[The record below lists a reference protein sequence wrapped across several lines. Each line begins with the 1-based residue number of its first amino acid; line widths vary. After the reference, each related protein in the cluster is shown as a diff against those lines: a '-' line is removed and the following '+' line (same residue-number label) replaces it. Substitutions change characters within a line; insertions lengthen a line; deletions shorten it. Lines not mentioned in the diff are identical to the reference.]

1 MTIMISDKLIELPD
15 YGRLIV
21 VTDLHG
27 NFKDYNHYLSLWDES
42 DEDFHIVFT
51 GDLIHGIDRSS
62 DQSVEIL
69 DDAIAN
75 SKEFSNFH
83 TLLGN
88 HEWAHITNTEIYK
101 NNQPLLLG
109 FMNTVSYKKG
119 FVEPHLTRY
128 IKFFKTMP
136 YFAKTANGL
145 FISHSGPSAKVKS
158 VNGFYNMFTS
168 DYSNPILYDF
178 LWNRY
183 TKMTD
188 YVKSD
193 VDRFL
198 AVMDLKAMIVGHCPV
213 ESYKV
218 FSNQIIMSSSF
229 NTKVKTY
236 LDMDLS
242 MEIADIKDVQKQL
255 KFIIE

>member
-1 MTIMISDKLIELPD
+1 M
-15 YGRLIV
+15 
-21 VTDLHG
+21 
-27 NFKDYNHYLSLWDES
+27 
-42 DEDFHIVFT
+42 
-51 GDLIHGIDRSS
+51 IHGLDYET

-69 DDAIAN
+69 DDAIAK

-109 FMNTVSYKKG
+109 FKNLISYKKG
-119 FVEPHLTRY
+119 FIEPHLTRY
-128 IKFFKTMP
+128 IRFFKTMP

-145 FISHSGPSAKVKS
+145 FISHSGPSFKVKS
-158 VNGFYNMFTS
+158 VNGFYKIFAS
-168 DYSNPILYDF
+168 DYSSPILYDF

-183 TKMTD
+183 TNMTD
-188 YVKSD
+188 YIRSD

-198 AVMDLKAMIVGHCPV
+198 EIMDLKAMIVGHCPV
-213 ESYKV
+213 ESYEV

-242 MEIADIKDVQKQL
+242 KEIEDIKDVQKQL

>member
-1 MTIMISDKLIELPD
+1 MMNDRLIELPD
-15 YGRLIV
+15 CGRLIV

-27 NFKDYNHYLSLWDES
+27 NFDDYNYYLNLWDES
-42 DEDFHIVFT
+42 DPDFHIVFC
-51 GDLIHGIDRSS
+51 GDLIHGLDEET
-62 DQSVEIL
+62 DGSVQIL
-69 DDAIAN
+69 DDAIAR
-75 SKEFSNFH
+75 SRECSNFH

-109 FMNTVSYKKG
+109 FKNIISYNKG
-119 FVEPHLTRY
+119 LIEPHLTNY

-136 YFAKTANGL
+136 YFARTKSGL
-145 FISHSGPSAKVKS
+145 FISHSGPSDKIRS
-158 VNGFYNMFTS
+158 IEGFERVLEG
-168 DYSNPILYDF
+168 DYSSPILYDF

-183 TKMTD
+183 NRPTD
-188 YVKSD
+188 YIKSD

-198 AVMDLKAMIVGHCPV
+198 GIVGSRVMLVGHCPV

-218 FSNQIIMSSSF
+218 FGNQIIMSSSF
-229 NTKVKTY
+229 ETKMKTY

-242 MEIADIKDVQKQL
+242 MEIEDVKDVQKQL
-255 KFIIE
+255 KFIID